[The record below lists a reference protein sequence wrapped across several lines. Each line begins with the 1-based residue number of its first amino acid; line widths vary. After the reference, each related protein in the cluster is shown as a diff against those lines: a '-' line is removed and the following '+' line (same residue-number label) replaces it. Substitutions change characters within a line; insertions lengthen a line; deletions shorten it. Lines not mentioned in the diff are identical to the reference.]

1 MYLINFDKKQKLE
14 NLNYNENDKYLILC
28 ESCELNKIRD
38 ELDLDEETF
47 NECLSFDENIK
58 LDALEK
64 YDFLSLNTFSINESK
79 IAMKE
84 VNIYLS
90 DNFIL
95 VVCNKDYFLS
105 NIIVN
110 IINDNTNKYYKYQSD
125 EILFMITYK
134 IFKNI
139 IVNQFENL
147 EKLEDIILK
156 IEDEI
161 IDDISDQI
169 DEINYIRNM
178 TRVIVRNTRPYIYI
192 YDNIFGENSRYKKPN
207 DINIHSVNFSIEKLY
222 SFSLST
228 RELSDKLLDIYSSN
242 ISQNTNDLISKLTL
256 LTVIS
261 APLTIITGIY
271 GMNFE
276 FMPELNYNYAYPIVL
291 FIMIFIVL
299 ISLVIFKLKN
309 LL

>member
-299 ISLVIFKLKN
+299 ISLVIFKVKK